1 MLTAPGPR
9 VPSYRGRVEGD
20 VPSDVPM
27 VPVEVLGVRQQPHDQ
42 EIVVLLLDAAADL
55 AVPIVI
61 GAREASAIAMA
72 QAGLVTP
79 RPMTHDLLRDLL
91 GAVGVELERVEI
103 VALDGGIFFAELVL
117 SNGVR
122 LDSRASDAIA
132 LAVRTDSPVLCSA
145 EIIAAAGVE
154 VVDIEQQR
162 EVEKFRD
169 FLDHVT
175 PQDFTDPGAG
185 PPEAGPDEPRQDRP
199 DDTQP

>member
-1 MLTAPGPR
+1 M
-9 VPSYRGRVEGD
+9 
-20 VPSDVPM
+20 PSDVPM
-27 VPVEVLGVRQQPHDQ
+27 VPVEVLGVRQQQRDQ

-132 LAVRTDSPVLCSA
+132 LAVRTESPVLCSA
-145 EIIAAAGVE
+145 EIVAAAGVE
-154 VVDIEQQR
+154 VVDVEQQR

-175 PQDFTDPGAG
+175 AADFTKPTGTG
-185 PPEAGPDEPRQDRP
+185 PPGDQPDDSDRP

>member
-1 MLTAPGPR
+1 
-9 VPSYRGRVEGD
+9 
-20 VPSDVPM
+20 M
-27 VPVEVLGVRQQPHDQ
+27 VPVEVLGVRQQQRDQ
-42 EIVVLLLDAAADL
+42 EIVVLLLDSAADL

-72 QAGLVTP
+72 QAGLATP

-103 VALDGGIFFAELVL
+103 VALESGIYFAELVL

-145 EIIAAAGVE
+145 EIVALAGVE
-154 VVDIEQQR
+154 IVDVDQQK
-162 EVEKFRD
+162 EVERFRD

-175 PQDFTDPGAG
+175 PEDFSGPGG
-185 PPEAGPDEPRQDRP
+185 HE
-199 DDTQP
+199 

>member
-1 MLTAPGPR
+1 
-9 VPSYRGRVEGD
+9 
-20 VPSDVPM
+20 M
-27 VPVEVLGVRQQPHDQ
+27 VPVEVLGVRQQQRDQ
-42 EIVVLLLDAAADL
+42 EIVVLLLDNAADL

-72 QAGLVTP
+72 QAGLATP

-91 GAVGVELERVEI
+91 GAVGVDLERVEI
-103 VALDGGIFFAELVL
+103 VALEGGIYFAELVL

-145 EIIAAAGVE
+145 EIVAMAGVE
-154 VVDIEQQR
+154 IVDVDQQK
-162 EVEKFRD
+162 EVERFRD

-175 PQDFTDPGAG
+175 PEDFSEPGG
-185 PPEAGPDEPRQDRP
+185 HD
-199 DDTQP
+199 

>member
-1 MLTAPGPR
+1 
-9 VPSYRGRVEGD
+9 
-20 VPSDVPM
+20 M
-27 VPVEVLGVRQQPHDQ
+27 VPVEVLGVRQQQHDQ
-42 EIVVLLLDAAADL
+42 EIVVLLLDAAANL

-103 VALDGGIFFAELVL
+103 VALDGGVFFAELVL
-117 SNGVR
+117 SNGTR

-132 LAVRTDSPVLCSA
+132 LSVRTGSPVLCSA
-145 EIIAAAGVE
+145 EVVAVAGVE
-154 VVDIEQQR
+154 VVDVEQQR

-169 FLDHVT
+169 FLDHVNAA
-175 PQDFTDPGAG
+175 DFTAPGG
-185 PPEAGPDEPRQDRP
+185 PHEPGTPPNGGERP
-199 DDTQP
+199 DDAPP

>member
-1 MLTAPGPR
+1 VSSGSGALGDARPWARRPGA
-9 VPSYRGRVEGD
+9 SYGETVTPD
-20 VPSDVPM
+20 DVPM
-27 VPVEVLGVRQQPHDQ
+27 VPVEVLGVRQQQRDQ
-42 EIVVLLLDAAADL
+42 EIVVLLLDSAADL

-72 QAGLVTP
+72 QAGLATP

-103 VALDGGIFFAELVL
+103 VALESGIYFAELVL

-145 EIIAAAGVE
+145 EIVALAGVE
-154 VVDIEQQR
+154 IVDVDQQR

-169 FLDHVT
+169 FLDHVS
-175 PQDFTDPGAG
+175 PEDFSGPGG
-185 PPEAGPDEPRQDRP
+185 HE
-199 DDTQP
+199 

>member
-1 MLTAPGPR
+1 
-9 VPSYRGRVEGD
+9 
-20 VPSDVPM
+20 M
-27 VPVEVLGVRQQPHDQ
+27 VPVEVLGVRQQQRDQ
-42 EIVVLLLDAAADL
+42 EIVVLLLDSAADL

-72 QAGLVTP
+72 QAGLATP

-103 VALDGGIFFAELVL
+103 VALESGIYFAELVL

-145 EIIAAAGVE
+145 EIVALAGVE
-154 VVDIEQQR
+154 IVDVDQQK
-162 EVEKFRD
+162 EVERFRD
-169 FLDHVT
+169 FLDHVS
-175 PQDFTDPGAG
+175 PEDFSGPAG
-185 PPEAGPDEPRQDRP
+185 HE
-199 DDTQP
+199 

>member
-1 MLTAPGPR
+1 ME
-9 VPSYRGRVEGD
+9 RVE
-20 VPSDVPM
+20 SDDGAEAPM
-27 VPVEVLGVRQQPHDQ
+27 VPVEVLGVRQQQRDQ
-42 EIVVLLLDAAADL
+42 EIVVLLFDTAAEL

-72 QAGLVTP
+72 QAGVATP

-91 GAVGVELERVEI
+91 RAVGVDLDRVEI

-117 SNGVR
+117 STGVR

-132 LAVRTDSPVLCSA
+132 LAVRTESPVLCSA
-145 EIIAAAGVE
+145 EVVAAAGVE
-154 VVDIEQQR
+154 VVDLDQQK

-175 PQDFTDPGAG
+175 AEDFTTPGGPGDPS
-185 PPEAGPDEPRQDRP
+185 
-199 DDTQP
+199 DDTPP

>member
-1 MLTAPGPR
+1 
-9 VPSYRGRVEGD
+9 VEPD
-20 VPSDVPM
+20 EASDAPM
-27 VPVEVLGVRQQPHDQ
+27 VPVEVLGVRQQQHDQ
-42 EIVVLLLDAAADL
+42 EIVVLLLDAAANL

-91 GAVGVELERVEI
+91 GAVSVELERVEI
-103 VALDGGIFFAELVL
+103 VALDGGVFFAELIL
-117 SNGVR
+117 SNGTR

-132 LAVRTDSPVLCSA
+132 LAVRTASPVFCSA
-145 EIIAAAGVE
+145 EVVAVAGVE
-154 VVDIEQQR
+154 VVDVEQQR

-175 PQDFTDPGAG
+175 AADFTTPEGPQDPGT
-185 PPEAGPDEPRQDRP
+185 PPPNGGGRP
-199 DDTQP
+199 DDAPP

>member
-1 MLTAPGPR
+1 
-9 VPSYRGRVEGD
+9 
-20 VPSDVPM
+20 M
-27 VPVEVLGVRQQPHDQ
+27 VPVEVLGVRQQQHDQ
-42 EIVVLLLDAAADL
+42 EIVVLLLDAAANL

-103 VALDGGIFFAELVL
+103 VALDGGVFFAELIL
-117 SNGVR
+117 SNGTR

-132 LAVRTDSPVLCSA
+132 LAVRTGSPVFCSA
-145 EIIAAAGVE
+145 EVVAVAGVE
-154 VVDIEQQR
+154 VVDMEQQR

-169 FLDHVT
+169 FLDHAT
-175 PQDFTDPGAG
+175 AADFTTPGG
-185 PPEAGPDEPRQDRP
+185 PHEPGTPPPQGGDRP
-199 DDTQP
+199 DDPSP